1 MTNNFQTIYSTY
13 VQLKPKGNI
22 PQWKTLNNDKNPPNP
37 NTSTVRP
44 LSETFDSSSNDE
56 DKKSAPQRFQSSNG
70 PVWKVAKYPL
80 WRIEIWSWEQNLFH
94 ADRCQNPRDAKLG
107 LKKQL
112 PTKKQR
118 MIGIQKMAKL
128 IVFYIAFSTNQYL
141 FNGFS
146 FWDCAAAM
154 YDCNF
159 FSTCL
164 DARVQTCSCVFFQK
178 MREVWRTLSVHVR
191 AICSQECLCINVEV
205 RQTGFTLALVKCYV

>member
-1 MTNNFQTIYSTY
+1 MFNLNPKETYPNEKPSTTTKILQIRTL
-13 VQLKPKGNI
+13 QLSGHFPKLSI
-22 PQWKTLNNDKNPPNP
+22 LRATTRIKNPHPKDSNP
-37 NTSTVRP
+37 P
-44 LSETFDSSSNDE
+44 
-56 DKKSAPQRFQSSNG
+56 NG

-112 PTKKQR
+112 PTKKER